1 MHGKLFQEPGAR
13 LEIFAQCSGDWL
25 CISVRDNGE
34 PVSEQTQRQ
43 LREKLERL
51 RRQVRSHDISGEK
64 DYFRE
69 ASAVLEENG
78 RSGLIGV
85 ENVYNRLLL
94 LFSDVEMELYANDWG
109 GTTVDLRL
117 CLTSMK
123 GEQTHE
129 GADC

>member
-1 MHGKLFQEPGAR
+1 M
-13 LEIFAQCSGDWL
+13 
-25 CISVRDNGE
+25 RDNGE

-69 ASAVLEENG
+69 ASAGLEENG

-123 GEQTHE
+123 G
-129 GADC
+129 GANA